1 MNRFLFRIFI
11 TLISCCFY
19 SVKSQNIYF
28 PHNSIVDSTNLHKG
42 IVKVSEQLLDLYA
55 KSDWGALI
63 YYDNVFKNQFICE
76 LNNESIS
83 TLNILRQ
90 KMGKGDTVAIK
101 GTGFQYEVLAL
112 TRIEEKKV
120 KSGFSLI
127 YLATFKKLYNNLSD
141 NAKPTASSYF
151 STKLS
156 DVKVTFNNILE
167 KVKLKDTIS
176 YDEAS
181 LLTRA
186 YASYLVYSQS
196 IDIGKKALFEIENDN
211 YLIDDSI
218 LVKTKDNT
226 EIALLFVKKRE
237 ALKPLPAIL
246 EFTIYPSSTNISNA
260 RLAAD
265 NGYVGIVA
273 FVRGKGLSKSNI
285 TLLEYDA
292 KDVNTVIDWIS
303 KQPWCNGKVG
313 MRGAS
318 YSGFTQWAATKYLHP
333 ALKTIVPKVS
343 IAPGIDFI
351 IKNGIFKLQS
361 LKYLNYVTNNKF
373 TDENS
378 DKENWYL
385 KYYKWYVSGCAYKG
399 FDSLLNIRSNVFQKW
414 ITHPTYDSYW
424 ARMIPCNKEFSRI
437 NIPILTIT
445 GYYDTDQLGALHYFL
460 EHEKYNISTNH
471 YLLIGPYNHYGAQG
485 ILSGQIDNYKTDPVS
500 NINIIDL
507 EYQWFNYILKDST
520 KPKLLKDKVNYQV
533 MGRNIWKHAS
543 SLSKMNNDTLTFYFT
558 PTAESK
564 YQNLSRSKATKAY
577 TMQNLDLSDRADSL
591 RRLYSNYLD
600 TVPDY
605 FNGTIY
611 QTPILT
617 DNIEVNGSMF
627 GLLKVETNKKDF
639 DFYIRLYELDSSN
652 TYMFLGETA
661 YRSSLMKNKSK
672 RQLLKPNKLE
682 EIPFSKTNFVSKEF
696 KKGSRI
702 IIVLGINKMP
712 DLQINYGTG
721 KDVSTESIKDAGEP
735 LQIKWYNDSYIKIP
749 VWRPAVS
756 KVEGDKK

>member
-1 MNRFLFRIFI
+1 MTRFLLRIIFVF
-11 TLISCCFY
+11 TTCCC
-19 SVKSQNIYF
+19 SVRSQNIYF
-28 PHNSIVDSTNLHKG
+28 PHNSLDDSLSLHKG
-42 IVKVSEQLLDLYA
+42 IVKVSEQLLDFYA
-55 KSDWGALI
+55 KADWRALI
-63 YYDNVFKNQFICE
+63 YYDNLFKNQFICE
-76 LNNESIS
+76 RNNESIS
-83 TLNILRQ
+83 TLDILRQ
-90 KMGKGDTVAIK
+90 KMGKGDTDAIK

-112 TRIEEKKV
+112 SRIEEKK
-120 KSGFSLI
+120 SNSDFSLI
-127 YLATFKKLYNNLSD
+127 YTTTFKKLYNNISD
-141 NAKPTASSYF
+141 KAKPTASSYF
-151 STKLS
+151 STNLE
-156 DVKVTFNNILE
+156 DVKITLNNILG
-167 KVKLKDTIS
+167 KIKFKDTIT
-176 YDEAS
+176 YDEAV

-186 YASYLVYSQS
+186 YASYLVYTISL
-196 IDIGKKALFEIENDN
+196 DLGKKTLFEIENDN
-211 YLIDDSI
+211 YWIKDSI
-218 LVKTKDNT
+218 LIKTKDNA

-237 ALKPLPAIL
+237 VLNPLPAIL

-265 NGYVGIVA
+265 NGYVGVVA
-273 FVRGKGLSKSNI
+273 FVRGKGLSKSSI
-285 TLLEYDA
+285 TLLDYDA
-292 KDVNTVIDWIS
+292 KDVNTIIDWIS
-303 KQPWCNGKVG
+303 RQAWCNGKVG

-343 IAPGIDFI
+343 IAPGIDFV

-373 TDENS
+373 IDENS

-385 KYYKWYVSGCAYKG
+385 KYYKWYASGCSYKG
-399 FDSLLNIRSNVFQKW
+399 FDSLLNIRNKVFQKW
-414 ITHPTYDSYW
+414 IKHPTYDAFW
-424 ARMIPCNKEFSRI
+424 AGMIPNNKEFSRI
-437 NIPILTIT
+437 NIPVLTIT

-460 EHEKYNISTNH
+460 EHEKYNISANH
-471 YLLIGPYNHYGAQG
+471 YLLVGPYNHYGAQG
-485 ILSGQIDNYKTDPVS
+485 VLSGQLDNYTTDPVA
-500 NINIIDL
+500 NINISEL
-507 EYQWFNYILKDST
+507 EYQWFNYILKDSV
-520 KPKLLKDKVNYQV
+520 KPSFLKDKVNYQV
-533 MGRNIWKHAS
+533 MGKNIWKHAP

-564 YQNLSRSKATKAY
+564 YQNLSRSKATNAY
-577 TMQNLDLSDRADSL
+577 TIQYVDLSDRSDSSH
-591 RRLYSNYLD
+591 RLYSKYLD

-605 FNGTIY
+605 FNGIVFQSTI
-611 QTPILT
+611 LN
-617 DNIEVNGSMF
+617 DNIEINGSMF

-639 DFYIRLYELDSSN
+639 DFYLRLYELDSSN

-661 YRSSLMKNKSK
+661 YRSSLMKNRFK

-712 DLQINYGTG
+712 DFQINYGTG

-749 VWRPAVS
+749 VWRPALS